1 MAGEE
6 ICCAYDL
13 KTVFCSIVDSPP
25 AIFTGLARAKKNA
38 MDQKAIL
45 EKCLTPGSCDKDFE
59 PKLTKKLL
67 EQIKSL
73 KHGFESFGSIKLKDK
88 GTQKQ
93 RIGLD
98 LNIDLDS
105 KSDSLF
111 SAMMEDRGKKPKQ
124 SVSEQTLQATQW
136 IAADSLS
143 PNKKPLNGLTPVHE
157 LYRDTYTKMAKN
169 IIKTFHADP
178 KMAGLVQAGLDAVYD
193 SQTDINMVVNGKFGV
208 LGSSEPLSTAESKKY
223 GSNTRCKN
231 KLRCSC
237 LTLNAAIP
245 HSDPMKVPFDLILN
259 TPVSD
264 WNIKGE
270 NRKMRLSG
278 LVGFN
283 VSNALFIG
291 PLGEFVD
298 ALAAKKKADDEK
310 MLP

>member
-1 MAGEE
+1 
-6 ICCAYDL
+6 
-13 KTVFCSIVDSPP
+13 
-25 AIFTGLARAKKNA
+25 

-111 SAMMEDRGKKPKQ
+111 SAMMEDRGKKQKQ

-143 PNKKPLNGLTPVHE
+143 SNEKPLNGLTPVHE

-223 GSNTRCKN
+223 GSK
-231 KLRCSC
+231 
-237 LTLNAAIP
+237 IP
-245 HSDPMKVPFDLILN
+245 
-259 TPVSD
+259 
-264 WNIKGE
+264 
-270 NRKMRLSG
+270 
-278 LVGFN
+278 
-283 VSNALFIG
+283 
-291 PLGEFVD
+291 D
-298 ALAAKKKADDEK
+298 ARINS
-310 MLP
+310 MLPA